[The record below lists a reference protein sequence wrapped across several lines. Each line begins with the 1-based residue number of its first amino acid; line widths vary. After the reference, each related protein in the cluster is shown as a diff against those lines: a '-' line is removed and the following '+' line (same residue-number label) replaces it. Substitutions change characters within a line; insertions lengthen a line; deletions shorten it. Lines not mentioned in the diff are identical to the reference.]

1 MIEVDKI
8 LTNSIIVTMDD
19 DYRILPGGA
28 LAVDDDTIV
37 AVGPEGDVLG
47 SYSAPEVIDCGGRI
61 IIPGLINAHT
71 HAAMTLLRGLEDDRR
86 LDVWLLAY
94 IMPVEREFV
103 NPVFCRL
110 GTQLACA
117 EMIRGGVTC
126 FTDMYY
132 FEDAV
137 AAATAEI
144 GMRAVCSQTVLK
156 FPAPDA
162 DSFEDSLAAA
172 REFIQRWSD
181 HPLIVP
187 SVAPHAAY
195 TTTPEILKAC
205 IDLAIEFDVPLHTH
219 ISETL
224 QEVEQW
230 RELYDMP
237 VIPWVKKLGL
247 LEAKVIAAHCVHI
260 DDGEI
265 HTLEHAGVGVVHNP
279 SSNLKLASGFA
290 PVTEMLAT
298 GLNVGLATDGPA
310 SNNDLDMF
318 EEMRLAT
325 FIAKAVTGD
334 PTVLPAR
341 QVFEM
346 ATSMGA
352 KALHLSHLIGSLE
365 PGKRADLTMVDM
377 QTTHNLP
384 HFDRDPG
391 AIYSRLVY
399 TSKSNDVTDV
409 MVNGK
414 WLMRERKLL
423 TLDEIPLLEAVADIA
438 KRIDAFLIEREESV
452 LSKLVAI
459 GGARQEESYEVQI
472 KVRLSDPAPVLD
484 KLNSGVFEIIRT
496 AHYLEYDNYFSF
508 SDPDQGRLRY
518 REDDFIDENG
528 NVFNVRY
535 RLTLTGPAV
544 EGEYPNSVLLS
555 RSRFIAPA
563 KQSSRFY
570 REYFNPLDEIEIHKD
585 RSRWL
590 VRFQGVELFVNIDRV
605 LKPEL
610 DGWFLEIKSR
620 TWSRRDA
627 ELKAE
632 KISELLHALEVE
644 DAEAVPQEYPV
655 LVSEKPA

>member
-8 LTNSIIVTMDD
+8 LTNSIIVTMDN

-452 LSKLVAI
+452 LSKLVA
-459 GGARQEESYEVQI
+459 
-472 KVRLSDPAPVLD
+472 
-484 KLNSGVFEIIRT
+484 
-496 AHYLEYDNYFSF
+496 
-508 SDPDQGRLRY
+508 
-518 REDDFIDENG
+518 
-528 NVFNVRY
+528 
-535 RLTLTGPAV
+535 
-544 EGEYPNSVLLS
+544 
-555 RSRFIAPA
+555 
-563 KQSSRFY
+563 
-570 REYFNPLDEIEIHKD
+570 
-585 RSRWL
+585 
-590 VRFQGVELFVNIDRV
+590 
-605 LKPEL
+605 
-610 DGWFLEIKSR
+610 
-620 TWSRRDA
+620 
-627 ELKAE
+627 
-632 KISELLHALEVE
+632 
-644 DAEAVPQEYPV
+644 
-655 LVSEKPA
+655 